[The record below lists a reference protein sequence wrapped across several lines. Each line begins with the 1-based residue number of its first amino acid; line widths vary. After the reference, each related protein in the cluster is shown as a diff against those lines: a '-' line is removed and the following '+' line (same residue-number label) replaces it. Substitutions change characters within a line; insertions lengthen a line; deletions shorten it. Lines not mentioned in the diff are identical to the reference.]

1 MSKVALFKPLP
12 LVVAVMS
19 IFTVS
24 TQAWGAAWVKQVS
37 VDGSSKE
44 DIKDSTELIVGTDDS
59 VVIASPSRVAGGN
72 PAFVNNGSHLTIKGK
87 EIILDGGWSETGLDI
102 YDYNNK
108 SGSATIGTSTTQNI
122 TISAQ
127 EQAIINTAGYLNLDA
142 QNIYLSATESDKNTG
157 VLELKGKEGI
167 GKSNNTIGQ
176 SAKNIIIEGR
186 QKAQSNAYDSYGVR
200 LLNGATLTLGN
211 NEADLVKIDSK
222 VKGTAY
228 GVYAESSATEANNL
242 TILGK
247 KIDIN
252 AQGEKVGTGVL
263 INLHSNATIG
273 QAGVS
278 DITINSKNTISDG
291 ENSYSYG
298 VWVSSIAN
306 AQKPAGNLKLEGN
319 VINVYAEGTNDTR
332 AIFVASN
339 DLNPKSRASVKLIGE
354 EISIEAKSTDENNRS
369 MGIVAMSAGD
379 VEVVGNTTLTAD
391 DAILVRGNSKV
402 AINSDGKHTTVIN
415 GDIVFDY
422 DKPTSNTPV
431 DATVDVVLNGV
442 GSSWKGNTVVSWN
455 GDHTDSDTKL
465 DVTGM
470 KLTLSN
476 NAVWTPTVTANDET
490 TKDQGSKYV
499 ALNNLKLDGG
509 VVNVTGDDIDVTVEN
524 MTGTG
529 TVNLAT
535 DGTTAGKFNVE
546 DADKN
551 ASLSVNLMDTKL
563 EKQLTADEI
572 NADQAKKL
580 MANVGGKDAD
590 GKNVVATSTAVP
602 EGMVNPAFGIDAA
615 GKTHE
620 ASANTLMQSSLELAS
635 AAPLALN
642 RIMMNDVRKRL
653 GDIRTTEGTHG
664 AWARYDGGKLSGEGG
679 LENDFHTVQVGIDT
693 VPTADSARMGVAFSY
708 TDSDAEYARGKADM
722 KAYSIAMYGT
732 KVFDNG
738 MFVDVIGR
746 MGTADSDLTVDG
758 QHKGTLDNVV
768 LGVSGEFGWRF
779 DVTNSMYIEPQ
790 AELSYAYVNG
800 DKLTLGTAEYEVD
813 SVNSLLGRV
822 GFAAGLKCPSDMG
835 NVYVRASAV
844 HEFLGDSKIT
854 GANAGHTNV
863 YEIDGKDTWVEYGL
877 GANFNVT
884 KSTYV
889 WADVERTSGGALDED
904 WRATVGVRYAW

>member
-1 MSKVALFKPLP
+1 MQKTLLSTALLMAFSVNALAVSSIGSINIDGLAAEEAQLGNDKNKTVVITSNEKDRAVLVQNSSEKFEIRGQDITISTSEHYENIRAETGASLVIGGSETEKVTLTAKKGDGLVALP
-12 LVVAVMS
+12 
-19 IFTVS
+19 
-24 TQAWGAAWVKQVS
+24 
-37 VDGSSKE
+37 GS
-44 DIKDSTELIVGTDDS
+44 KD
-59 VVIASPSRVAGGN
+59 
-72 PAFVNNGSHLTIKGK
+72 
-87 EIILDGGWSETGLDI
+87 
-102 YDYNNK
+102 
-108 SGSATIGTSTTQNI
+108 GSATSINLTTKELMI
-122 TISAQ
+122 DVSG
-127 EQAIINTAGYLNLDA
+127 AGIWA
-142 QNIYLSATESDKNTG
+142 QNNTEDATAPNKHT
-157 VLELKGKEGI
+157 
-167 GKSNNTIGQ
+167 TI
-176 SAKNIIIEGR
+176 N
-186 QKAQSNAYDSYGVR
+186 
-200 LLNGATLTLGN
+200 
-211 NEADLVKIDSK
+211 
-222 VKGTAY
+222 
-228 GVYAESSATEANNL
+228 
-242 TILGK
+242 
-247 KIDIN
+247 IN
-252 AQGEKVGTGVL
+252 ANKTTIKAGSIGIAAFSNSE
-263 INLHSNATIG
+263 INLSG
-273 QAGVS
+273 DVS
-278 DITINSKNTISDG
+278 IDAP
-291 ENSYSYG
+291 E
-298 VWVSSIAN
+298 A
-306 AQKPAGNLKLEGN
+306 
-319 VINVYAEGTNDTR
+319 
-332 AIFVASN
+332 
-339 DLNPKSRASVKLIGE
+339 
-354 EISIEAKSTDENNRS
+354 IEA
-369 MGIVAMSAGD
+369 
-379 VEVVGNTTLTAD
+379 
-391 DAILVRGNSKV
+391 RGNSTV
-402 AINSDGKHTTVIN
+402 NINQDGKSRVNIK
-415 GDIVFDY
+415 GDIVFATPGNNDNSG
-422 DKPTSNTPV
+422 SN
-431 DATVDVVLNGV
+431 LNANVNINLSGAE
-442 GSSWKGNTVVSWN
+442 SSWTGSVIYSYPEYFDGEQGKDEWKDIHGF
-455 GDHTDSDTKL
+455 KL
-465 DVTGM
+465 SLKDG
-470 KLTLSN
+470 
-476 NAVWTPTVTANDET
+476 AVWTPTHTERIEKPEET
-490 TKDQGSKYV
+490 DTNKWTQITDGR
-499 ALNNLKLDGG
+499 ALNNLHLDGG
-509 VVNVTGDDIDVTVEN
+509 VVNVTGDDIDVTVEK

-529 TVNLAT
+529 TINLAT
-535 DGTTAGKFNVE
+535 DGTTAGKFNVKA
-546 DADKN
+546 ADEK
-551 ASLSVNLMDTKL
+551 ASLNVNLMDTKL

-572 NADQAKKL
+572 NAEQAKKL
-580 MANVGGKDAD
+580 MANVGGTD
-590 GKNVVATSTAVP
+590 GKNVVSTSTAVP
-602 EGMVNPAFGIDAA
+602 EGMVNPAFGVDAE

-708 TDSDAEYARGKADM
+708 TDSDAEYARGSADM

-854 GANAGHTNV
+854 GANASHTNV

-884 KSTYV
+884 KSTYM

>member
-1 MSKVALFKPLP
+1 MQKTLLSTALLMAFSVNALAVSSIGSINIDGLAAEEAQLGNDKNKTVVITSNEKDRAVLVQNSSEKFEIRGQDITISTSEHYENIRAETGASLVIGGSETEKVTLTAKKGDGLVALP
-12 LVVAVMS
+12 
-19 IFTVS
+19 
-24 TQAWGAAWVKQVS
+24 
-37 VDGSSKE
+37 GS
-44 DIKDSTELIVGTDDS
+44 KD
-59 VVIASPSRVAGGN
+59 
-72 PAFVNNGSHLTIKGK
+72 
-87 EIILDGGWSETGLDI
+87 
-102 YDYNNK
+102 
-108 SGSATIGTSTTQNI
+108 GSATSINLTTKELMI
-122 TISAQ
+122 DVSG
-127 EQAIINTAGYLNLDA
+127 AGIWA
-142 QNIYLSATESDKNTG
+142 QNNTEDATAPNKHT
-157 VLELKGKEGI
+157 
-167 GKSNNTIGQ
+167 TI
-176 SAKNIIIEGR
+176 N
-186 QKAQSNAYDSYGVR
+186 
-200 LLNGATLTLGN
+200 
-211 NEADLVKIDSK
+211 
-222 VKGTAY
+222 
-228 GVYAESSATEANNL
+228 
-242 TILGK
+242 
-247 KIDIN
+247 IN
-252 AQGEKVGTGVL
+252 ANKTTIKAGSIGIAAFSNSE
-263 INLHSNATIG
+263 INLSG
-273 QAGVS
+273 DVS
-278 DITINSKNTISDG
+278 IDAP
-291 ENSYSYG
+291 E
-298 VWVSSIAN
+298 A
-306 AQKPAGNLKLEGN
+306 
-319 VINVYAEGTNDTR
+319 
-332 AIFVASN
+332 
-339 DLNPKSRASVKLIGE
+339 
-354 EISIEAKSTDENNRS
+354 IEA
-369 MGIVAMSAGD
+369 
-379 VEVVGNTTLTAD
+379 
-391 DAILVRGNSKV
+391 RGNSTV
-402 AINSDGKHTTVIN
+402 NINQDGKSRVNIK
-415 GDIVFDY
+415 GDIVFATPGNNDNSG
-422 DKPTSNTPV
+422 SN
-431 DATVDVVLNGV
+431 LNANVNINLSGAE
-442 GSSWKGNTVVSWN
+442 SSWTGSVIYSYPEYFDGEQGKDEWKDIHGF
-455 GDHTDSDTKL
+455 KL
-465 DVTGM
+465 SLKDG
-470 KLTLSN
+470 
-476 NAVWTPTVTANDET
+476 AVWTPTHTERIEKPEET
-490 TKDQGSKYV
+490 DTNKWTQITDGR
-499 ALNNLKLDGG
+499 ALNNLHLDGG
-509 VVNVTGDDIDVTVEN
+509 VVNVTGDDIDVTVEK

-529 TVNLAT
+529 TINLAT
-535 DGTTAGKFNVE
+535 DGTTAGKFNVKA
-546 DADKN
+546 ADEK
-551 ASLSVNLMDTKL
+551 ASLNVNLMDTKL

-572 NADQAKKL
+572 NAEQAKKL
-580 MANVGGKDAD
+580 MANVGGTD
-590 GKNVVATSTAVP
+590 GKNVVSTSTAVP
-602 EGMVNPAFGIDAA
+602 EGMVNPAFGVDAE

-708 TDSDAEYARGKADM
+708 TDSDAEYARGSADM

-884 KSTYV
+884 KSTYM

>member
-1 MSKVALFKPLP
+1 MKKSLLVSAVLCALSTTVCAAEPFMITHGQNEEKTFDSLLEIQTDKSAIQINKNDNNGPTGGSLTLTAP
-12 LVVAVMS
+12 SINLSSTATDTIAVFNGGILS
-19 IFTVS
+19 L
-24 TQAWGAAWVKQVS
+24 
-37 VDGSSKE
+37 GSEK
-44 DIKDSTELIVGTDDS
+44 TELISIGSTAEGAAGIFAKNFGTDKGPSVKLEADS
-59 VVIASPSRVAGGN
+59 IVINAVAAGIWAQNNTQEPTRDENATAVVLNAKDSIVIKAEEAGIN
-72 PAFVNNGSHLTIKGK
+72 AYSNSLVELSSK
-87 EIILDGGWSETGLDI
+87 
-102 YDYNNK
+102 
-108 SGSATIGTSTTQNI
+108 NI
-122 TISAQ
+122 TIEAKYVIDTRGHSVVN
-127 EQAIINTAGYLNLDA
+127 INKEG
-142 QNIYLSATESDKNTG
+142 TG
-157 VLELKGKEGI
+157 TVKLKGDIAFETPGT
-167 GKSNNTIGQ
+167 GSG
-176 SAKNIIIEGR
+176 
-186 QKAQSNAYDSYGVR
+186 D
-200 LLNGATLTLGN
+200 LLNSYVNVNLSGKDSFWEGN
-211 NEADLVKIDSK
+211 SVVSYPASYVDEGK
-222 VKGTAY
+222 VSE
-228 GVYAESSATEANNL
+228 V
-242 TILGK
+242 
-247 KIDIN
+247 
-252 AQGEKVGTGVL
+252 TGF
-263 INLHSNATIG
+263 S
-273 QAGVS
+273 VS
-278 DITINSKNTISDG
+278 LSDG
-291 ENSYSYG
+291 AK
-298 VWVSSIAN
+298 WVPTKVLDSE
-306 AQKPAGNLKLEGN
+306 EG
-319 VINVYAEGTNDTR
+319 
-332 AIFVASN
+332 
-339 DLNPKSRASVKLIGE
+339 KQ
-354 EISIEAKSTDENNRS
+354 
-369 MGIVAMSAGD
+369 
-379 VEVVGNTTLTAD
+379 
-391 DAILVRGNSKV
+391 
-402 AINSDGKHTTVIN
+402 HT
-415 GDIVFDY
+415 
-422 DKPTSNTPV
+422 
-431 DATVDVVLNGV
+431 
-442 GSSWKGNTVVSWN
+442 
-455 GDHTDSDTKL
+455 
-465 DVTGM
+465 
-470 KLTLSN
+470 
-476 NAVWTPTVTANDET
+476 
-490 TKDQGSKYV
+490 KYQ
-499 ALNNLKLDGG
+499 ALNNLAINGG
-509 VVNVTGDDIDVTVEN
+509 IVDINEGVSVTVEK

-529 TVNLAT
+529 TINLAT
-535 DGTTAGKFNVE
+535 DGTTAGKFNVKA
-546 DADKN
+546 ADEK
-551 ASLSVNLMDTKL
+551 ASLNVNLMDTKL

-572 NADQAKKL
+572 NAEQAKKL
-580 MANVGGKDAD
+580 MANVGGTD
-590 GKNVVATSTAVP
+590 GKNVVSTSTAVP
-602 EGMVNPAFGIDAA
+602 EGMVNPAFGVDAE

-708 TDSDAEYARGKADM
+708 TDSDAEYARGSADM

-800 DKLTLGTAEYEVD
+800 DKLTLGTAEYDVD

-884 KSTYV
+884 KSTYM

>member
-1 MSKVALFKPLP
+1 MKKSILTLAILATVPVFSFANDVMTGSDEFNFKNVGDK
-12 LVVAVMS
+12 LVS
-19 IFTVS
+19 IGSNTTVNVPVQEQS
-24 TQAWGAAWVKQVS
+24 AGIHA
-37 VDGSSKE
+37 
-44 DIKDSTELIVGTDDS
+44 S
-59 VVIASPSRVAGGN
+59 VVGKGNRSDVTLVGNNLTLNLNSENIWQAGIDS
-72 PAFVNNGSHLTIKGK
+72 F
-87 EIILDGGWSETGLDI
+87 GGANL
-102 YDYNNK
+102 
-108 SGSATIGTSTTQNI
+108 TIGTEVEKLDSLKIIGASKTYLMGALQAWRGHSFKNDNGTITDNTQENGGHINIHARLFEVDVTAPSAVGIYVWNNTTPATLGSKERSSVIVNADTINMDVKSTSSDSASRPSRAIQAWSQGIVKLNANNMY
-122 TISAQ
+122 ISAD
-127 EQAIINTAGYLNLDA
+127 ELINTRGDA
-142 QNIYLSATESDKNTG
+142 IVEINAKTG
-157 VLELKGKEGI
+157 VLK
-167 GKSNNTIGQ
+167 
-176 SAKNIIIEGR
+176 
-186 QKAQSNAYDSYGVR
+186 
-200 LLNGATLTLGN
+200 
-211 NEADLVKIDSK
+211 
-222 VKGTAY
+222 
-228 GVYAESSATEANNL
+228 
-242 TILGK
+242 
-247 KIDIN
+247 
-252 AQGEKVGTGVL
+252 
-263 INLHSNATIG
+263 
-273 QAGVS
+273 
-278 DITINSKNTISDG
+278 
-291 ENSYSYG
+291 
-298 VWVSSIAN
+298 
-306 AQKPAGNLKLEGN
+306 
-319 VINVYAEGTNDTR
+319 
-332 AIFVASN
+332 
-339 DLNPKSRASVKLIGE
+339 
-354 EISIEAKSTDENNRS
+354 
-369 MGIVAMSAGD
+369 GD
-379 VEVVGNTTLTAD
+379 VVFAF
-391 DAILVRGNSKV
+391 SKPD
-402 AINSDGKHTTVIN
+402 SG
-415 GDIVFDY
+415 
-422 DKPTSNTPV
+422 TPV
-431 DATVDVVLNGV
+431 DATVNINLDGQN
-442 GSSWKGNTVVSWN
+442 SSWTGNTIVSWN
-455 GDHTDSDTKL
+455 GKPTTEDYLAVK
-465 DVTGM
+465 GM
-470 KLTLSN
+470 TLTLSN
-476 NAVWTPTVTANDET
+476 GAKWVPTAIAEASA
-490 TKDQGSKYV
+490 KDSGRRYNNMNTLNLFGGSV
-499 ALNNLKLDGG
+499 
-509 VVNVTGDDIDVTVEN
+509 DITSSDVQVTVDKLN
-524 MTGTG
+524 GSG
-529 TVNLAT
+529 SVNLAT
-535 DGTTAGKFNVE
+535 DLNAQEGQQAGTFTVA
-546 DADKN
+546 N
-551 ASLSVNLMDTKL
+551 AKEGSMLSVNLMDTKL

-590 GKNVVATSTAVP
+590 GKNVVSTSTAVP
-602 EGMVNPAFGIDAA
+602 EGMVNPAFGVDAE

-664 AWARYDGGKLSGEGG
+664 AWARYDGGKLSGQGG

-708 TDSDAEYARGKADM
+708 TDSEAEYARGSADM

-800 DKLTLGTAEYEVD
+800 DKLTLGTAEYDVD

-884 KSTYV
+884 KSTYM

>member
-1 MSKVALFKPLP
+1 MQKTLLSTALLMAFSVNALAVSSIGSINIDGLAAEEAQLGNDKNKTVVITSNEKDRAVLVQNSSEKFEIRGQDITISTSEHYENIRAETGASLVIGGSETEKVTLTAKKGDGLVALP
-12 LVVAVMS
+12 
-19 IFTVS
+19 
-24 TQAWGAAWVKQVS
+24 
-37 VDGSSKE
+37 GS
-44 DIKDSTELIVGTDDS
+44 KD
-59 VVIASPSRVAGGN
+59 
-72 PAFVNNGSHLTIKGK
+72 
-87 EIILDGGWSETGLDI
+87 
-102 YDYNNK
+102 
-108 SGSATIGTSTTQNI
+108 GSATSINLTTKELMI
-122 TISAQ
+122 DVSG
-127 EQAIINTAGYLNLDA
+127 AGIWA
-142 QNIYLSATESDKNTG
+142 QNNTEDATAPNKHT
-157 VLELKGKEGI
+157 
-167 GKSNNTIGQ
+167 TI
-176 SAKNIIIEGR
+176 N
-186 QKAQSNAYDSYGVR
+186 
-200 LLNGATLTLGN
+200 
-211 NEADLVKIDSK
+211 
-222 VKGTAY
+222 
-228 GVYAESSATEANNL
+228 
-242 TILGK
+242 
-247 KIDIN
+247 IN
-252 AQGEKVGTGVL
+252 ANKTTIKAGSIGIAAFSNSE
-263 INLHSNATIG
+263 INLSG
-273 QAGVS
+273 DVS
-278 DITINSKNTISDG
+278 IDAP
-291 ENSYSYG
+291 E
-298 VWVSSIAN
+298 A
-306 AQKPAGNLKLEGN
+306 
-319 VINVYAEGTNDTR
+319 
-332 AIFVASN
+332 
-339 DLNPKSRASVKLIGE
+339 
-354 EISIEAKSTDENNRS
+354 IEA
-369 MGIVAMSAGD
+369 
-379 VEVVGNTTLTAD
+379 
-391 DAILVRGNSKV
+391 RGNSTV
-402 AINSDGKHTTVIN
+402 NINQDGKSRVNIK
-415 GDIVFDY
+415 GDIVFATPGNNDNSG
-422 DKPTSNTPV
+422 SN
-431 DATVDVVLNGV
+431 LNANVNINLSGAE
-442 GSSWKGNTVVSWN
+442 SSWTGSVIYSYPEYFDGEQGKDEWKDIHGF
-455 GDHTDSDTKL
+455 KL
-465 DVTGM
+465 SLKDG
-470 KLTLSN
+470 
-476 NAVWTPTVTANDET
+476 AVWTPTHTERIEKPEET
-490 TKDQGSKYV
+490 DTNKWTQITDGR
-499 ALNNLKLDGG
+499 ALNNLHLDGG
-509 VVNVTGDDIDVTVEN
+509 VVNVTGDDIDVTVEK

-529 TVNLAT
+529 TINLAT
-535 DGTTAGKFNVE
+535 DGTTAGKFNVKA
-546 DADKN
+546 ADEK
-551 ASLSVNLMDTKL
+551 ASLNVNLMDTKL

-572 NADQAKKL
+572 NAEQAKKL
-580 MANVGGKDAD
+580 MANVGGTD
-590 GKNVVATSTAVP
+590 GKNVVSTSTAVP
-602 EGMVNPAFGIDAA
+602 EGMVNPAFGVDAE

-708 TDSDAEYARGKADM
+708 TDSDAEYARGSADM

-854 GANAGHTNV
+854 GANASHTNV

>member
-1 MSKVALFKPLP
+1 MKKSILASAVLFACASVSYAASNIALEAVDKVYVESLDLTKPGN
-12 LVVAVMS
+12 VYGIYVA
-19 IFTVS
+19 
-24 TQAWGAAWVKQVS
+24 
-37 VDGSSKE
+37 
-44 DIKDSTELIVGTDDS
+44 
-59 VVIASPSRVAGGN
+59 
-72 PAFVNNGSHLTIKGK
+72 
-87 EIILDGGWSETGLDI
+87 
-102 YDYNNK
+102 
-108 SGSATIGTSTTQNI
+108 
-122 TISAQ
+122 
-127 EQAIINTAGYLNLDA
+127 
-142 QNIYLSATESDKNTG
+142 
-157 VLELKGKEGI
+157 GKEGEGI
-167 GKSNNTIGQ
+167 NPVFESETIRVANVQRGIQVKSGN
-176 SAKNIIIEGR
+176 SKEV
-186 QKAQSNAYDSYGVR
+186 DYGSSS
-200 LLNGATLTLGN
+200 LTLGKSGITKN
-211 NEADLVKIDSK
+211 IDISATSVSHALGITVMGAGNDSNYSGPK
-222 VKGTAY
+222 VDISTETLKVSAKATTKEGWAY
-228 GVYAESSATEANNL
+228 GLHVANNSTKATTEKATL
-242 TILGK
+242 NVK
-247 KIDIN
+247 AKDIIVD
-252 AQGEKVGTGVL
+252 AIGVT
-263 INLHSNATIG
+263 NSNA
-273 QAGVS
+273 V
-278 DITINSKNTISDG
+278 
-291 ENSYSYG
+291 
-298 VWVSSIAN
+298 
-306 AQKPAGNLKLEGN
+306 
-319 VINVYAEGTNDTR
+319 
-332 AIFVASN
+332 
-339 DLNPKSRASVKLIGE
+339 
-354 EISIEAKSTDENNRS
+354 
-369 MGIVAMSAGD
+369 GIVAMSQGVMNLDGNVYVNTQGGNGRAIVARGKS
-379 VEVVGNTTLTAD
+379 ELNINLSGNNTVVL
-391 DAILVRGNSKV
+391 
-402 AINSDGKHTTVIN
+402 N
-415 GDIVFDY
+415 GDISFDY
-422 DKPTSNTPV
+422 DAPTSGTPV
-431 DATVDVVLNGV
+431 DANVNVVLKGDK
-442 GSSWKGNTVVSWN
+442 SSWTGNTVVAWDWGSKEPSKDEAILSVK
-455 GDHTDSDTKL
+455 GL
-465 DVTGM
+465 
-470 KLTLSN
+470 KLTL
-476 NAVWTPTVTANDET
+476 ADGATWTPTLTSDDST
-490 TKDQGSKYV
+490 TQKEGSKYV
-499 ALNNLKLDGG
+499 ALNKLKLDGG

-524 MTGTG
+524 MTGAG

-546 DADKN
+546 AAEK

-580 MANVGGKDAD
+580 MANVGANAD
-590 GKNVVATSTAVP
+590 GENVVSTSTAVP
-602 EGMVNPAFGIDAA
+602 EGMVNPAFGVDAE
-615 GKTHE
+615 GKTHT

-708 TDSDAEYARGKADM
+708 TDSDAEYARGSADM

-758 QHKGTLDNVV
+758 QYKGTLDNVV

-800 DKLTLGTAEYEVD
+800 DKLTLGTAEYDVD

-884 KSTYV
+884 KSTYM
-889 WADVERTSGGALDED
+889 WADVERTTGGALDED

>member
-1 MSKVALFKPLP
+1 MRKTLLAM
-12 LVVAVMS
+12 AVLAT
-19 IFTVS
+19 TVS
-24 TQAWGAAWVKQVS
+24 INSIALAATTHIKVGQ
-37 VDGSSKE
+37 DQLFE
-44 DIKDSTELIVGTDDS
+44 DSI
-59 VVIASPSRVAGGN
+59 
-72 PAFVNNGSHLTIKGK
+72 
-87 EIILDGGWSETGLDI
+87 
-102 YDYNNK
+102 DY
-108 SGSATIGTSTTQNI
+108 SGSNDYGIYGNGIGTSGTFTGDKISIKLSSEGKDLTGIYAGNGAKLSLGDRGTTQLNI
-122 TISAQ
+122 SVTDKSRKSGLFPWAVWVDGNKNSQFTGGELTLQGKSVSISA
-127 EQAIINTAGYLNLDA
+127 
-142 QNIYLSATESDKNTG
+142 
-157 VLELKGKEGI
+157 
-167 GKSNNTIGQ
+167 
-176 SAKNIIIEGR
+176 R
-186 QKAQSNAYDSYGVR
+186 
-200 LLNGATLTLGN
+200 GN
-211 NEADLVKIDSK
+211 NQS
-222 VKGTAY
+222 
-228 GVYAESSATEANNL
+228 
-242 TILGK
+242 
-247 KIDIN
+247 
-252 AQGEKVGTGVL
+252 
-263 INLHSNATIG
+263 
-273 QAGVS
+273 
-278 DITINSKNTISDG
+278 
-291 ENSYSYG
+291 
-298 VWVSSIAN
+298 WV
-306 AQKPAGNLKLEGN
+306 
-319 VINVYAEGTNDTR
+319 R
-332 AIFVASN
+332 AIHVASN
-339 DLNPKSRASVKLIGE
+339 SMTPTSSSKLFIDADTINIVATADGEKPQELIGV
-354 EISIEAKSTDENNRS
+354 S
-369 MGIVAMSAGD
+369 AMSRG
-379 VEVVGNTTLTAD
+379 EVYITGNTTIIAD
-391 DAILVRGNSKV
+391 DAILARGE
-402 AINSDGKHTTVIN
+402 AIVSINADRKHTTVIS
-415 GDIVFDY
+415 GDINFNY
-422 DKPTSNTPV
+422 DGSTSGSKVDASVEIGLSGKDSVWRGNTKVTWSAKTDDKGQIVPV
-431 DATVDVVLNGV
+431 DPNQLEVDQLRLTITDKATWIPSVVEEYGTTGDAVGV
-442 GSSWKGNTVVSWN
+442 IY
-455 GDHTDSDTKL
+455 TKL
-465 DVTGM
+465 NQ
-470 KLTLSN
+470 LL
-476 NAVWTPTVTANDET
+476 
-490 TKDQGSKYV
+490 
-499 ALNNLKLDGG
+499 LDDGNINITDKVS
-509 VVNVTGDDIDVTVEN
+509 VVVEN

-529 TVNLAT
+529 TINLAT

-708 TDSDAEYARGKADM
+708 TDSDAEYARGSADM

-884 KSTYV
+884 KSTYM